1 MGLNPSTFSYKE
13 VLSNKATIM
22 MMMLIMMVI
31 MMVMMMMMMM
41 MMMIVM
47 VVVMMVVVLMMR
59 DSSRQT
65 RNARTATVAA
75 YPQDFESRCWFKC
88 STRF

>member
-13 VLSNKATIM
+13 LLSNKATIM
-22 MMMLIMMVI
+22 MMMLIMMVT
-31 MMVMMMMMMM
+31 M

-47 VVVMMVVVLMMR
+47 VVVMMVMMMR

-75 YPQDFESRCWFKC
+75 YPQDFQA
-88 STRF
+88 